1 MSEVTTSATG
11 IAENAPVTAP
21 ITNTEG
27 KAVLEGGETPLTF
40 DELEQITI
48 EKKNTKARTPKEES
62 IDLTS
67 DENKGKK
74 VESKE
79 SKESKEESVEEKQ
92 DKQSKKEESEAK
104 KAEKE
109 LRKTIKAKF
118 KDADLEL
125 DEETL
130 IPVTVNGKEEFWTLK
145 DIRNQQSGK
154 VAYDKKFSEL
164 DKIRKEVLSKDQSLA
179 KTNELIKSVFEEKD
193 PTLKMIKMSQL
204 VGVDPVQFRN
214 QFLADNVKMLEKWY
228 SMSDDERKA
237 DALEFEARVHKHRAD
252 TLENA
257 TKQQQSDKELIEKV
271 AQVRASHNISED
283 DFFNTLDKLYA
294 QANKGIIKPESIT
307 PENVAMAYKADQYF
321 NATVKALEP
330 IAQTLDS
337 KTYEKMI
344 QEISLGALNNN
355 LKLEDINYIVDEL
368 YGKGKAE
375 KKVSEKKKQI
385 EEFVSGKKEVP
396 TQVQSN
402 QPLFFDE
409 IL

>member
-1 MSEVTTSATG
+1 MSEAVVDS
-11 IAENAPVTAP
+11 INPNAPVTAP

-40 DELEQITI
+40 DELEHLTI
-48 EKKNTKARTPKEES
+48 EKKNAKAKPKEES

-74 VESKE
+74 TEAKKE
-79 SKESKEESVEEKQ
+79 DVKEESPEEK
-92 DKQSKKEESEAK
+92 DAKKQESDSK

-130 IPVTVNGKEEFWTLK
+130 IPVTVNGKEELWTLK
-145 DIRNQQSGK
+145 EIRNQQSGK

-164 DKIRKEVLSKDQSLA
+164 DKIRKEVLTKDQSLA

-214 QFLADNVKMLEKWY
+214 QFLADNIKMLEKWY
-228 SMSDDERKA
+228 TMSDDERKA
-237 DALEFEARVHKHRAD
+237 DALEYEARVHKHRAD

-257 TKQQQSDKELIEKV
+257 TKQQQSDKELHEKI
-271 AQVRASHNISED
+271 ATVRASHNLSEE

-294 QANKGIIKPESIT
+294 QADKGIIKPESIT
-307 PENVAMAYKADQYF
+307 PENVAMAFKADQYF
-321 NATVKALEP
+321 NATIKALEP
-330 IAQTLDS
+330 VAQTLDS

-344 QEISLGALNNN
+344 QEISLGALHNN
-355 LKLEDINYIVDEL
+355 LKLEDINHIVDEL

-385 EEFVSGKKEVP
+385 EEFVSGKKEV
-396 TQVQSN
+396 QQSQKFD

>member
-1 MSEVTTSATG
+1 MSETPVVDS
-11 IAENAPVTAP
+11 INPNNAVTAP
-21 ITNTEG
+21 MTNADG

-48 EKKNTKARTPKEES
+48 EKKNSKAKPKEES

-74 VESKE
+74 ESKE
-79 SKESKEESVEEKQ
+79 VKETKEESTEDKQEKQ
-92 DKQSKKEESEAK
+92 AKKEESEAK

-130 IPVTVNGKEEFWTLK
+130 IPVTINGKEEFWTLK

-164 DKIRKEVLSKDQSLA
+164 DKIRKEVTAKDQSLA
-179 KTNELIKSVFEEKD
+179 KTNQLIKSVFEEKD

-228 SMSDDERKA
+228 NMSDDERKA
-237 DALEFEARVHKHRAD
+237 DALEYEARVHKHRAD

-257 TKQQQSDKELIEKV
+257 TKQQQSNKELLDRV
-271 AQVRASHNISED
+271 AQVRASHNLSEE

-294 QANKGIIKPESIT
+294 QADKGIIEPESIT
-307 PENVAMAYKADQYF
+307 PENVAMTFKADQYF

-330 IAQTLDS
+330 LAQTIDS

-344 QEISLGALNNN
+344 HDISLAALNNN
-355 LKLEDINYIVDEL
+355 IKLEDIGPIVDEL

-375 KKVSEKKKQI
+375 KKISEKKKQI

-396 TQVQSN
+396 SQVQSN

>member
-1 MSEVTTSATG
+1 MSEVATTSAEFTP
-11 IAENAPVTAP
+11 AAVTAP
-21 ITNTEG
+21 ITNSDG

-48 EKKNTKARTPKEES
+48 EKKNSKAKPKEES

-74 VESKE
+74 QEAKKE
-79 SKESKEESVEEKQ
+79 EVKEESPEDKDAKKQ
-92 DKQSKKEESEAK
+92 ESDSK

-130 IPVTVNGKEEFWTLK
+130 IPVTVNGKEELWTLK
-145 DIRNQQSGK
+145 EIRNQQSGK

-164 DKIRKEVLSKDQSLA
+164 DKMRKEVLTKDQSLA

-228 SMSDDERKA
+228 TMSDDERKA

-257 TKQQQSDKELIEKV
+257 TKQQQSDKELHEKI
-271 AQVRASHNISED
+271 ANVRASHNLSEE
-283 DFFNTLDKLYA
+283 DFFSTLDKLYA
-294 QANKGIIKPESIT
+294 QADKGIIKPESIT
-307 PENVAMAYKADQYF
+307 PENVAMAFKADQYF

-344 QEISLGALNNN
+344 QEISLGALNNG

-375 KKVSEKKKQI
+375 KKVAEKKREI
-385 EEFVSGKKEVP
+385 EQFVSGSKETKLEKKF
-396 TQVQSN
+396 N

>member
-1 MSEVTTSATG
+1 MSEAVVDS
-11 IAENAPVTAP
+11 INPNAPVTAP

-40 DELEQITI
+40 DELEHLTI
-48 EKKNTKARTPKEES
+48 EKKNAKAKPKEES

-74 VESKE
+74 TEAKKE
-79 SKESKEESVEEKQ
+79 DVKEESPEEK
-92 DKQSKKEESEAK
+92 DAKKQESDSK

-130 IPVTVNGKEEFWTLK
+130 IPVTVNGKEELWTLK
-145 DIRNQQSGK
+145 EIRNQQSGK

-164 DKIRKEVLSKDQSLA
+164 DKIRKEVLTKDQSLA

-214 QFLADNVKMLEKWY
+214 QFLADNIKMLEKWY
-228 SMSDDERKA
+228 TMSDDERKA
-237 DALEFEARVHKHRAD
+237 DALEYEARVHKHRAD

-257 TKQQQSDKELIEKV
+257 TKQQQSDKELHEKI
-271 AQVRASHNISED
+271 ATVRASHNLSEE

-294 QANKGIIKPESIT
+294 QADKGIIKPESIT
-307 PENVAMAYKADQYF
+307 PENVAMAFKADQYF
-321 NATVKALEP
+321 NATIKALEP
-330 IAQTLDS
+330 VAQTLDS

-344 QEISLGALNNN
+344 QEISLGALHND
-355 LKLEDINYIVDEL
+355 LKLEDINHIVDEL

-385 EEFVSGKKEVP
+385 EEFVSGKKEV
-396 TQVQSN
+396 QQSQKFD